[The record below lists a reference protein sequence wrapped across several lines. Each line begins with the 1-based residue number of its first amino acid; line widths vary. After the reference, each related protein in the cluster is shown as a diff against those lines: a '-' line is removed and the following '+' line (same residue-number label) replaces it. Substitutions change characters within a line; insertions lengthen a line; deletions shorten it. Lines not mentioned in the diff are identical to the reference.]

1 MCIIVDAN
9 RLGALLSDPG
19 TGDRDLIEDFKDKQ
33 FIDRPR
39 GKVYTRAANAKLL
52 AAAACAARAR

>member
-9 RLGALLSDPG
+9 
-19 TGDRDLIEDFKDKQ
+19 
-33 FIDRPR
+33 DRPR
-39 GKVYTRAANAKLL
+39 GKVYTHAANARLL